1 VDKFQKSSFQLLI
14 VDENTDILVL
24 KMFFLCIKFK
34 PESEVVLQDYI
45 CRNFET
51 DCLWQCL
58 HCGSN
63 QTVLHLKI
71 CLQ

>member
-1 VDKFQKSSFQLLI
+1 MNELHKSSFKLLI
-14 VDENTDILVL
+14 VDENTDIVVL
-24 KMFFLCIKFK
+24 KMFILCITFK

-51 DCLWQCL
+51 DCLRQCL

-63 QTVLHLKI
+63 QTVLHLQI
-71 CLQ
+71 YLQ